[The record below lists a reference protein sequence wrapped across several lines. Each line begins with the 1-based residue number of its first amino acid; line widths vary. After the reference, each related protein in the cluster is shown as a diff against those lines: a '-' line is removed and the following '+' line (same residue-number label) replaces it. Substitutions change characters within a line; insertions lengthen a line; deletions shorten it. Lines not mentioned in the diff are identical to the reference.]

1 MIFRKNLPLLF
12 LSLTLIFTGC
22 KNATTGEDKQN
33 QDNSEP
39 KENLSD
45 IIFPKQNNNA
55 SGACSLAYYLAL
67 TNQIEAEEIEDTAQE
82 IYEAVKFDPQAEDGF
97 FSYCN
102 PLYLAEAAANFD
114 NYVEIK
120 MTRPDAPSKAE
131 EVLSLL
137 LERIGIEEESYT
149 VISSIEDS
157 LAKDQY
163 LIEILIPENA
173 ESSIDL
179 EEITDNKIHYVLS
192 YWYEDKLVTRDPF
205 RGDQQPRSS
214 FIDGSI
220 ESWQFCNGG
229 IFLKPKN

>member
-1 MIFRKNLPLLF
+1 MAFRKI
-12 LSLTLIFTGC
+12 LSLFIVSLALILTGC
-22 KNATTGEDKQN
+22 KSSVSTQNSQKEDPVESN
-33 QDNSEP
+33 Q
-39 KENLSD
+39 NLSE
-45 IIFPKQNNNA
+45 ITFPKQSKNS

-67 TNQIEAEEIEDTAQE
+67 TNQIEADKIEDTSQE

-102 PLYLAEAAANFD
+102 PLYIAEAAANFD

-120 MTRPDAPSKAE
+120 MTRPDVPSKAE
-131 EVLSLL
+131 KALSLL
-137 LERIGIEEESYT
+137 LESIGIEEKSYT

>member
-1 MIFRKNLPLLF
+1 MF

-33 QDNSEP
+33 QDNPKP
-39 KENLSD
+39 KENPAD
-45 IIFPKQNNNA
+45 IIFPKQSNKA

-67 TNQIEAEEIEDTAQE
+67 TNQIETEEIEDTAQE
-82 IYEAVKFDPQAEDGF
+82 IYEAVKFDPQTEDGF

-120 MTRPDAPSKAE
+120 MTRPDTPSKAE
-131 EVLSLL
+131 KALSLL

>member
-1 MIFRKNLPLLF
+1 LF

>member
-1 MIFRKNLPLLF
+1 MIFRKSLPLLF

-33 QDNSEP
+33 QDNPEP
-39 KENLSD
+39 KEKPSD

-67 TNQIEAEEIEDTAQE
+67 ANHIETEEIEDTAQE
-82 IYEAVKFDPQAEDGF
+82 IYEAVKFDPQAEDEF

-102 PLYLAEAAANFD
+102 PFYLAEAAANFD

-120 MTRPDAPSKAE
+120 MTRPDTPSKAE